1 VVHEHAPAHL
11 LSPSAEIGAGE
22 EYSVLP
28 KPPRGA
34 DHELKS
40 REDDDEEERKRMREE
55 VLRGSKTTVKRP
67 VRLAKLQQ
75 KTRYIRNQFG
85 QCAESFFAAV
95 MRTLLHAL
103 DRLHEELL
111 RGGIPQGLLASDA
124 EAGAMDPGL
133 SVLLPAQALL
143 SLGAFVKSAMNTLCQ
158 RWVAAL
164 HLLYYCYCNDDC
176 IRKLIDSLLPVA
188 TRLRAVPYL
197 HLRRA
202 ATVASSDCVEA
213 LLYLHEQ
220 QRLRSTTGLLGGPEF
235 GTLDYAMNLGGGL
248 VEAGAAEVGGD
259 GAVCSSQVAETV
271 NWAMTAIRE
280 EPDIQ
285 CRVFQ
290 YEIVK
295 NAVRHFE
302 STWYKCSVSE
312 FVHIIIIIIIILII
326 FIIIYFQ

>member
-1 VVHEHAPAHL
+1 MARAAYDMSAVVHEHAPAHL

-158 RWVAAL
+158 R
-164 HLLYYCYCNDDC
+164 
-176 IRKLIDSLLPVA
+176 
-188 TRLRAVPYL
+188 
-197 HLRRA
+197 
-202 ATVASSDCVEA
+202 
-213 LLYLHEQ
+213 
-220 QRLRSTTGLLGGPEF
+220 
-235 GTLDYAMNLGGGL
+235 
-248 VEAGAAEVGGD
+248 
-259 GAVCSSQVAETV
+259 
-271 NWAMTAIRE
+271 
-280 EPDIQ
+280 
-285 CRVFQ
+285 
-290 YEIVK
+290 
-295 NAVRHFE
+295 
-302 STWYKCSVSE
+302 
-312 FVHIIIIIIIILII
+312 
-326 FIIIYFQ
+326 